1 MRYQDV
7 GHIAFRVARIAGMS
21 GGATAGGS
29 ILKLFPIGNPRT
41 VKPVLCLSLLGA
53 AVALFQFQQV
63 KADDGLRDARFVPSV
78 IISSA
83 FLRTAMG
90 ILMEWLSCHTDF
102 HKEGH
107 LNQVIS

>member
-7 GHIAFRVARIAGMS
+7 GHIAFRVASIAGMS
-21 GGATAGGS
+21 GGAAADGS
-29 ILKLFPIGNPRT
+29 ILKLFPIGKPRT

-63 KADDGLRDARFVPSV
+63 KADDGERDAGSFLPL
-78 IISSA
+78 SSPPR

-90 ILMEWLSCHTDF
+90 ILMEWLSCHKDF

-107 LNQVIS
+107 LNQAIS